1 MSITPY
7 SFCMALV
14 WFSAFVFVADRLYR
28 KTGFLLHYRM
38 GLLLFLVGLSALRL
52 FLPMEAGWTK
62 TISSYVIFPRIQDTL
77 TTPFS
82 IGGVYLTP
90 LRLLMVIWF
99 TGSLLFFL
107 RFMEKLI
114 RGQRHLSVLLASTV
128 PAPTIQGCFAAV
140 QAETG
145 RQKPCRV
152 AVSSAVC
159 VPMITGLLRPTIL
172 LPVLAT
178 ELTEQQLRHILHH
191 EYGHVLNHDLPLK
204 AFLEVLCCIF
214 WWNPVVSLLKNSLG
228 QALEIKCDLR
238 VAKTLGEAE
247 TPAYLQTV
255 LDVLRRVNTQK
266 PDRQEQAVLLG
277 ANYLGETEAVSLR
290 RRLTVVSD
298 YAGTKKNSTAVF
310 LVVMVLLFALSYS
323 IVLQPGYHEPP
334 ASESGADGEY
344 LDITPEN
351 SYILRT
357 AGGEYHL
364 YFEGEFLTV
373 IPESELSVSPHDE
386 LKIYDQLQIYK
397 E

>member
-7 SFCMALV
+7 SFCMSLV

-52 FLPMEAGWTK
+52 FLPMEVGWTK
-62 TISSYVIFPRIQDTL
+62 TFSSYVIFPWIQDTL

-82 IGGVYLTP
+82 VWGVYLTP

-107 RFMEKLI
+107 RLMEKLI
-114 RGQRHLSVLLASTV
+114 RGHRYLSVLLANAVPV
-128 PAPTIQGCFAAV
+128 PAIQCCFVTV
-140 QAETG
+140 QAEAA

-152 AVSSAVC
+152 SVSSSVR
-159 VPMITGLLRPTIL
+159 VPMITGILHPTIL
-172 LPVLAT
+172 LPALAT
-178 ELTEQQLRHILHH
+178 ELSDQQLRHILHH

-204 AFLEVLCCIF
+204 TFLEVLCCMF
-214 WWNPVVSLLKNSLG
+214 WWNPVVYLLKNSLG
-228 QALEIKCDLR
+228 QALEVKCDLR

-247 TPAYLQTV
+247 TPAYLQTL

-266 PDRQEQAVLLG
+266 PGQQEQAVLLG
-277 ANYLGETEAVSLR
+277 SNYLGETEAVALQ

-298 YAGTKKNSTAVF
+298 YASTKKNSTAVF
-310 LVVMVLLFALSYS
+310 LAVMALLFALSYS

-334 ASESGADGEY
+334 ASESGLGGEY

-357 AGGEYHL
+357 ADGEYHL
-364 YFEGEFLTV
+364 YFDGKFVTV

-386 LKIYDQLQIYK
+386 LKIYK

>member
-7 SFCMALV
+7 SFCMTLV
-14 WFSAFVFVADRLYR
+14 WFSAFVFAADRLYR

-62 TISSYVIFPRIQDTL
+62 TISSYVIFPWIQDIL
-77 TTPFS
+77 TTPFAV
-82 IGGVYLTP
+82 GGVHLTP

-99 TGSLLFFL
+99 AGSSLFFL
-107 RFMEKLI
+107 RFVKKLI
-114 RGQRHLSVLLASTV
+114 KGQRYLSVLLANTA
-128 PAPTIQGCFAAV
+128 PAPAVQDCFSAV
-140 QAETG
+140 QAETA
-145 RQKPCRV
+145 RQKPCRAV
-152 AVSSAVC
+152 VSSAVC
-159 VPMITGLLRPTIL
+159 VPMIIGILHPTIL
-172 LPVLAT
+172 LPTLAT
-178 ELTEQQLRHILHH
+178 ELSQQQLRHILHH
-191 EYGHVLNHDLPLK
+191 EYGHVLNHDLLLK
-204 AFLEVLCCIF
+204 ALLEVLCCIF
-214 WWNPVVSLLKNSLG
+214 WWNPVVYLLKNSLG
-228 QALEIKCDLR
+228 QALEVKCDLR
-238 VAKTLGEAE
+238 VTKTLGESE

-255 LDVLRRVNTQK
+255 LDVLRRVNAQK
-266 PDRQEQAVLLG
+266 PDQQEQAVLLG

-298 YAGTKKNSTAVF
+298 YASTKKNSTAVF

-323 IVLQPGYHEPP
+323 IILQPGYPAPP
-334 ASESGADGEY
+334 ASESGLEGEY

-357 AGGEYHL
+357 TDGEYHL
-364 YFEGEFLTV
+364 YFDDEFVTV

-386 LKIYDQLQIYK
+386 LKIYK